1 MIEVVLILTLFGIV
15 TAAAVPSMVAA
26 RTGVELRSAALGL
39 VGAMVRARRGAL
51 AEGRSWQVRVR
62 DRRVDLIPAG
72 VSGSSELLAGG
83 AELAGATSGGD
94 VRFFPDGLA
103 ENATFTLELRG
114 QRRSVIVN
122 QRGRLRVE

>member
-1 MIEVVLILTLFGIV
+1 MVEVVLTLTFFAIV
-15 TAAAVPSMVAA
+15 TAAAAPSIVAA

-62 DRRVDLIPAG
+62 EYRVDLIPAG
-72 VSGSSELLAGG
+72 VGGSSELLAGG
-83 AELAGATSGGD
+83 ARLVAATSGGD

-103 ENATFTLELRG
+103 ENATFTLELAG